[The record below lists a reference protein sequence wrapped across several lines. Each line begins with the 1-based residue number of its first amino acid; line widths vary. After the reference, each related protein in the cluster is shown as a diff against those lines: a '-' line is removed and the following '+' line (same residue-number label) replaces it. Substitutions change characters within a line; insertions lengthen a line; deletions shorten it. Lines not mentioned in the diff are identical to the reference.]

1 MYGMHTNRFTLSLV
15 FRIFLLLINMILI
28 STVIR
33 EPVENQMVFTLISL
47 FIILLLQVIMLYEF
61 LNRTNQ
67 NLLRFFMI
75 IFDSD
80 YSTHFQEKVK
90 SSPFIELNRAF
101 NRVIDTYKDLS
112 REKELHYLYLDE
124 VVKHIKVGIIS
135 VNESG
140 KIGIMNH
147 PASDLLQVIKCAS
160 WSDLKEAQP
169 SFTSQIEKITR
180 SGSSIIKLDLPYGK
194 RNLSVHISRLKLQDE
209 SWRLITLQDVQEEIE
224 QGEIEATHKLI
235 RILNHEI
242 MNSITPINSLTE
254 TVSMILQNENG
265 IHKELSELT
274 EMNLSDIRESVA
286 SIRERTEGLDHF
298 LNGYQKLSQLPK
310 LVKPK
315 RIRLTDLFD
324 GIGRLMQGELQKKQV
339 ILERDIP
346 DEEIY
351 VTADPHLLEQVIIN
365 LISNSIDA
373 LSGVQKPVIR
383 FCAKMEGNH
392 SVIEIKDNG
401 KGILPEQL
409 EQIFV
414 PFYSTKQEG
423 NGIGLSF
430 SRQIMKLHGGSIS
443 VKSEPGVETV
453 FTLKF

>member
-1 MYGMHTNRFTLSLV
+1 MHTNQFTLSLV
-15 FRIFLLLINMILI
+15 FRIFLLMINMILI
-28 STVIR
+28 SIVIR
-33 EPVENQMVFTLISL
+33 EPIENQMLFTLISL
-47 FIILLLQVIMLYEF
+47 LIILLLQVIMLYEF

-80 YSTHFQEKVK
+80 YSIHFQEKVK

-140 KIGIMNH
+140 KIGIMNN

-160 WSDLKEAQP
+160 WSDLKEARP
-169 SFTSQIEKITR
+169 SFTSKIEKITR
-180 SGSSIIKLDLPYGK
+180 SGSSIIKLDLPYGR

-224 QGEIEATHKLI
+224 QGEIDATHKLI

-254 TVSMILQNENG
+254 TVSMILEKENG
-265 IHKELSELT
+265 IDKELSELT
-274 EMNLSDIRESVA
+274 ELNLSDIRESVA

-346 DEEIY
+346 DEEIQ

-373 LSGVQKPVIR
+373 LYGVHKPVIR
-383 FCAKMEGNH
+383 LSAKVDGNNT
-392 SVIEIKDNG
+392 VIEITDNG

-453 FTLKF
+453 FTLRF